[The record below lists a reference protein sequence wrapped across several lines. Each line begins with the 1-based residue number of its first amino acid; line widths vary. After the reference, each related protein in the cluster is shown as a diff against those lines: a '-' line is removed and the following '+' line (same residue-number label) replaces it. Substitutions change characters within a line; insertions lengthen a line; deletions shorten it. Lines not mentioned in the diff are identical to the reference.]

1 MELFGYIAAFL
12 TSVSFIPQ
20 ALKTIRTRDTQ
31 GISLLMYAIFS
42 TGVLCWFIYGIA
54 MKDLPILLANGVTLC
69 FALIILFFKI
79 RYK

>member
-12 TSVSFIPQ
+12 TSASFIPQ
-20 ALKTIRTRDTQ
+20 ALKTIRTKNTQ
-31 GISLLMYAIFS
+31 GISLVMYSMFS
-42 TGVLCWFIYGIA
+42 TGVLCWFIYGLST
-54 MKDLPILLANGVTLC
+54 KDIPIVIANGVTLC

>member
-12 TSVSFIPQ
+12 TSASFIPQ
-20 ALKTIRTRDTQ
+20 ALKTIRTKNTQ

>member
-42 TGVLCWFIYGIA
+42 IGVLCWFIYGIA